1 VNGSSVNGS
10 SPPPVDASVV
20 IDCFPGTV
28 SRYSEDHRIVVVDVI
43 RATTLAVTGAAAG
56 RRCIVAGAPDEALAI
71 RERLG
76 GGILAGEL
84 GGDLPEGFD
93 MNNSPAEL
101 ELRTDIDLPLIMVST
116 SGGPLMIEAGAVPG
130 GADVACFR
138 NFTAVARGLI
148 GNHRKVAIIGAGSRG
163 EFREEDQMCC
173 AWIGGLLMRA
183 GYVPETQETRQL
195 IERWDGAPAIAC
207 EISNSVGYLRRSD
220 QLRDFDFIVSHVD
233 DLDAACSVE
242 GNEVVAESPAIR
254 ASTAAVG

>member
-1 VNGSSVNGS
+1 VNRASLNGS
-10 SPPPVDASVV
+10 SPSSGASVV

-28 SRYSEDHRIVVVDVI
+28 SRYSDDHRIVVVDVI
-43 RATTLAVTGAAAG
+43 RATTLAVTASATA
-56 RRCIVAGAPDEALAI
+56 RRCIVATDPDEAVAI
-71 RERLG
+71 RNRLG

-101 ELRTDIDLPLIMVST
+101 ELRTDIGVPLIMVST
-116 SGGPLMIEAGAVPG
+116 SGGPLMIEAGAVAG

-138 NFTAVARGLI
+138 NFTAVARSLI

-173 AWIGGLLMRA
+173 AWIGGLLMEA
-183 GYVPETQETRQL
+183 GYLPETDETRQL
-195 IERWDGAPAIAC
+195 IGRWRGAPAAAS
-207 EISNSVGYLRRSD
+207 EISNSVGYLRRSG

-242 GNEVVAESPAIR
+242 GNEVVAESPAPR

>member
-1 VNGSSVNGS
+1 VNGASGNGS
-10 SPPPVDASVV
+10 SPSPAGASVV

-28 SRYSEDHRIVVVDVI
+28 SKYSDDHRIVVVDVI
-43 RATTLAVTGAAAG
+43 RATTLAVTGSATG
-56 RRCIVAGAPDEALAI
+56 RRCIVAADPDDAVAI
-71 RERLG
+71 RDRLG

-101 ELRTDIDLPLIMVST
+101 ELRTDIEVPLIMVST
-116 SGGPLMIEAGAVPG
+116 SGGPLMIEAGAVAG

-138 NFTAVARGLI
+138 NFTAIARSLI

-173 AWIGGLLMRA
+173 AWIGGLLMGA
-183 GYVPETQETRQL
+183 GYLPETDETRQL
-195 IERWDGAPAIAC
+195 IERWRGAPAAAC
-207 EISNSVGYLRRSD
+207 EVSNSVGYLRRSG
-220 QLRDFDFIVSHVD
+220 QLHDFDFIVSHVD

-242 GNEVVAESPAIR
+242 GNEVVAESPAPR